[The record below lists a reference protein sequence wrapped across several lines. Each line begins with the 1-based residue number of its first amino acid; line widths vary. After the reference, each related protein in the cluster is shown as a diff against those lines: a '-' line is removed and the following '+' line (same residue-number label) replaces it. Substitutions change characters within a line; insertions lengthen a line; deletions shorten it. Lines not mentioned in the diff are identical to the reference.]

1 MQTSISIGSAY
12 YNGQDWDALVDYTM
26 AADRMG
32 VDQAWSAE
40 AWGMDAI
47 VPLAYIAAKTE
58 RIKLG
63 TGIMQISARA
73 PAMTAMTALS
83 LNEISGGRFR
93 LGLGVGLLRGFSLG
107 LGAVLLPL
115 ILHPLHEQMHSLL

>member
-63 TGIMQISARA
+63 TGIMQISSRV
-73 PAMTAMTALS
+73 PSMIAMTAQS
-83 LNEISGGRFR
+83 LDTVSKGRFM
-93 LGLGVGLLRGFSLG
+93 LGLGVSGHLLGIADT
-107 LGAVLLPL
+107 AV
-115 ILHPLHEQMHSLL
+115 